1 MQRSAARRPPVAKR
15 LAAGLVDMAT
25 FAAANPVK
33 AEVRRGYSL
42 YLERCKREGVAP
54 MSMNE
59 WARVCVEAIR
69 DLELRWP
76 YDVELH

>member
-1 MQRSAARRPPVAKR
+1 MFVLLLLRCIDVSSNAS
-15 LAAGLVDMAT
+15 
-25 FAAANPVK
+25 ANPVK

-69 DLELRWP
+69 DLEERWP
-76 YDVELH
+76 FDIQVH